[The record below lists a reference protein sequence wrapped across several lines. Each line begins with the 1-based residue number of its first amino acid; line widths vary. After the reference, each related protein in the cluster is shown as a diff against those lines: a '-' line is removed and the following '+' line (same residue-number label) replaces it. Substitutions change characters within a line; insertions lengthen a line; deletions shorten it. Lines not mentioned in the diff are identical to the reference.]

1 MGPKPTCF
9 EQDYHSTKESLLR
22 IMNFQ
27 SADSHSSPLFRSN
40 HILKLEEKILIENI
54 LFINTSFDG
63 LLPPIFKSQ
72 FTFCAY
78 LHNYH
83 TVSSTADKIFK
94 PSYRIDSYGKNSI
107 TLEPI
112 NSWNKT
118 QQKFS
123 NLSLKTFNPTKI
135 KSLLFKNALE
145 VEGVILNKQTNLI

>member
-1 MGPKPTCF
+1 MKH
-9 EQDYHSTKESLLR
+9 ED
-22 IMNFQ
+22 
-27 SADSHSSPLFRSN
+27 
-40 HILKLEEKILIENI
+40 KILIENI
-54 LFINTSFDG
+54 FFIKKSFNN
-63 LLPPIFKSQ
+63 LLPPIFKSW
-72 FTFCAY
+72 FIFCSD
-78 LHNYH
+78 LHNYR

>member
-1 MGPKPTCF
+1 MVPKSTCF

-27 SADSHSSPLFRSN
+27 STDSHSSPLFRCN
-40 HILKLEEKILIENI
+40 HILKLEKILTENI
-54 LFINTSFDG
+54 LFINKSFDG

-72 FTFCAY
+72 FTFCAD
-78 LHNYH
+78 LHSYH
-83 TVSSTADKIFK
+83 TVSYTADKIFK
-94 PSYRIDSYGKNSI
+94 RSYRIDSYGKNSI

-123 NLSLKTFNPTKI
+123 NLSLKTFSQTRI

-145 VEGVILNKQTNLI
+145 VEEVILNKQTNLL

>member
-1 MGPKPTCF
+1 
-9 EQDYHSTKESLLR
+9 
-22 IMNFQ
+22 MNFQ
-27 SADSHSSPLFRSN
+27 SRESLSSPLFRSN
-40 HILKLEEKILIENI
+40 HILKLEDKILVWNI
-54 LFINTSFDG
+54 LFINKSFNN
-63 LLPPIFKSQ
+63 LLPTIFKSW
-72 FTFCAY
+72 FNFCSD
-78 LHNYH
+78 LHNYR

-123 NLSLKTFNPTKI
+123 NLSLKTFSPTKI